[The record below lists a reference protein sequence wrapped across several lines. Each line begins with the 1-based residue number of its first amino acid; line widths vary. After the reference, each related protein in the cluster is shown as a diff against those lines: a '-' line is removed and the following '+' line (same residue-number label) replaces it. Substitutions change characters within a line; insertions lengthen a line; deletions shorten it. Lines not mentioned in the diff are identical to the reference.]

1 MGTLRHSDVLLGEE
15 RLSSHVNGNTWYQS
29 QVQVLRLRFQTSR
42 DPTVQSGIVHN
53 IMSDVWVAN
62 GRFLEY
68 HETDGV
74 ISMLANNKAFELIQK
89 ELRKKVPAK
98 EQSLKEFSSRRRR
111 AASSSS
117 DKKSKTTTMGKG
129 SSSKKTAKKAFSK
142 AKKTKSKS
150 EKTKKKNDT
159 KSKNRKKRS
168 DAKKKKF
175 VMAS

>member
-74 ISMLANNKAFELIQK
+74 ISMLANDKAFEFIQK
-89 ELRKKVPAK
+89 DLRKKVPVK
-98 EQSLKEFSSRRRR
+98 ERSLKEFSSRRRR

-117 DKKSKTTTMGKG
+117 EKKSKTTTMGKG
-129 SSSKKTAKKAFSK
+129 STSKKIAKKALSK
-142 AKKTKSKS
+142 SKKTKSKS
-150 EKTKKKNDT
+150 EKQKRRMTPGATIVKKEAMQRKN
-159 KSKNRKKRS
+159 
-168 DAKKKKF
+168 KF
-175 VMAS
+175 VMES